1 MSMSGRRMAYVEYKQ
16 PKRAVVPK
24 SERQR
29 QKESLKVYRIAG
41 EANDRTGSNRTGSN
55 RATKQL

>member
-29 QKESLKVYRIAG
+29 QKESLRVYKIREG
-41 EANDRTGSNRTGSN
+41 EVNDQRSKGNMG
-55 RATKQL
+55 